1 MARNLDEPGANFD
14 QLLELALNLKNA
26 RAFAGKNGDYDWK
39 EGDWTDPED
48 VDLYDWEPKPE
59 KRIKLGEG
67 TMPEHLTKVETNILK
82 DKAFWIHHHGEILD
96 ARIGGMEAVKR
107 GGRKQDPEDAIYIFE
122 QYNEFKKYGVDS
134 TNYINDEG
142 DSTNF

>member
-1 MARNLDEPGANFD
+1 MARNLDEPGATFD

-26 RAFAGKNGDYDWK
+26 RAFAGKIGDYDWK

-67 TMPEHLTKVETNILK
+67 TMPEHLT
-82 DKAFWIHHHGEILD
+82 EITLVD
-96 ARIGGMEAVKR
+96 RYKEMLHTRLLAMEAS
-107 GGRKQDPEDAIYIFE
+107 
-122 QYNEFKKYGVDS
+122 S
-134 TNYINDEG
+134 TPPDQLDVNSISNYIKYL
-142 DSTNF
+142 